1 MSPTRFG
8 SRPTTTTIR
17 SHVRS
22 SSCICVSGGLKMPP
36 VNGLCVWCL
45 EHSAC
50 CRKCCR
56 CRGPWY
62 CCSDARSAGAPNS
75 CMPASSFRG
84 HAGGGSWNMQWECR
98 GGGEYLRNDK
108 KVKWCSDF
116 TFGRVWC
123 GGLCGLQTLLFAVRV
138 ATASD
143 AIISASISVFISR
156 PRPIRATPKPMHG
169 AKTNGWHCWSDSQTA
184 CNKKRD

>member
-1 MSPTRFG
+1 M
-8 SRPTTTTIR
+8 
-17 SHVRS
+17 
-22 SSCICVSGGLKMPP
+22 
-36 VNGLCVWCL
+36 VNSLCVWCL

-123 GGLCGLQTLLFAVRV
+123 GGLCGLQTLLFLSFCKYSSPPLQSHCIFQDPPPAFPRKLDAGIHELV
-138 ATASD
+138 APALL
-143 AIISASISVFISR
+143 AMF
-156 PRPIRATPKPMHG
+156 
-169 AKTNGWHCWSDSQTA
+169 C
-184 CNKKRD
+184 